1 MRISDWSSDV
11 CSSDLHDRLDGTL
24 QAYKAWDSERAL
36 REAAL
41 ADSAFAAG
49 YDLGP
54 FQGLPV
60 SVKDLYGVKGFP
72 TFAGSPKRLPASWEA
87 EGPVVAALRSGMA
100 VVPGKTHTVEFAF
113 GGIGPNPHWG
123 TPRNPWED
131 RKRDV

>member
-1 MRISDWSSDV
+1 MPNP
-11 CSSDLHDRLDGTL
+11 DLLRTSVADLAADLRSGRTTATAVADAAIDRHDRLDGTL
-24 QAYKAWDSERAL
+24 QASKAWDSERAL

-72 TFAGSPKRLPASWEA
+72 TFAGSPKRLPALCEA
-87 EGPVVAALRSGMA
+87 GGPVVAAVLSGRG
-100 VVPGKTHTVEFAF
+100 VVTGK
-113 GGIGPNPHWG
+113 NK
-123 TPRNPWED
+123 NLD
-131 RKRDV
+131 N

>member
-11 CSSDLHDRLDGTL
+11 CSSDL
-24 QAYKAWDSERAL
+24 
-36 REAAL
+36 
-41 ADSAFAAG
+41 
-49 YDLGP
+49 
-54 FQGLPV
+54 

-113 GGIGPNPHWG
+113 GGIGTNPHWG
-123 TPRNPWED
+123 TPRNPWGASGHRVPGGSSAGAGVSLWEGSCMIALD
-131 RKRDV
+131 RKSTRLNSSH